1 MAAFKRL
8 KNKPPL
14 LPMEAKL
21 VESLPAMVGGRR
33 EPEKFARRRD
43 GRYAMASGAVQEVGA

>member
-1 MAAFKRL
+1 MRAMHA
-8 KNKPPL
+8 
-14 LPMEAKL
+14 
-21 VESLPAMVGGRR
+21 ESPPAMVGGRR